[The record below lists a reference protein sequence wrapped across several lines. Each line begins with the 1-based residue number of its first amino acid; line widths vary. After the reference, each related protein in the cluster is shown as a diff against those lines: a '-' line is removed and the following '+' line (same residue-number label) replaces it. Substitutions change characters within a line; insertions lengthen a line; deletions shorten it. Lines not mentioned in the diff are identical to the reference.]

1 MTNNIKH
8 LADDFESDMLRALII
23 AFTVVAAVFAA
34 FVDHFLTNLN
44 VQLWVYFMAMAPVL
58 LILATIMHIMP
69 KIIAFFTVILL
80 YSSLLIFS
88 KYTFIIN
95 DEISLIHLVT
105 VFAHLLGISLVFWK
119 TSKTMSLGADVEMDI
134 NKPKSSHRKI
144 STLLK
149 LRRRKIRRVNS
160 RLGFKTKLTSGKHR
174 G

>member
-1 MTNNIKH
+1 MTSNIKH
-8 LADDFESDMLRALII
+8 LADDLESDMLRSLII
-23 AFTVVAAVFAA
+23 AFTVVAAVFAV

-44 VQLWVYFMAMAPVL
+44 VQLWVYFIVMAPVL
-58 LILATIMHIMP
+58 LVLATLMHIMP

-105 VFAHLLGISLVFWK
+105 VFSHMLAVSLIFWK
-119 TSKTMSLGADVEMDI
+119 TSKTMSMGEDVELEI
-134 NKPKSSHRKI
+134 NRPKSSHRKI
-144 STLLK
+144 STFLK
-149 LRRRKIRRVNS
+149 LRRRKIRRINS
-160 RLGFKTKLTSGKHR
+160 RLGLKTKLTSGKHR